1 MLLVIRNKISVSR
14 SITIN
19 AQEKNHV
26 LWFNAGN
33 ILRIWCT
40 VLSSEALVFLASDS
54 EVSRRAWPT
63 SENNVFSC
71 IRSCVVSSI
80 VRYSFKLFFRFNCC
94 KFTPDSPEW

>member
-71 IRSCVVSSI
+71 IRSCVVSVGWTPRCSPPGG
-80 VRYSFKLFFRFNCC
+80 YSARDRVL
-94 KFTPDSPEW
+94 DL